1 MSIQNVIKN
10 NYCIGCGACSYKN
23 NKITLEWDEY
33 GILKPQGN
41 IDELDDEICPFSS
54 HHNETSI
61 ADSLYGEVD
70 SLSFHQK
77 VGYYH
82 EIFAGYA
89 SEGNYRENA
98 SSGGLT
104 TWLLV
109 ELMSKKL
116 IDGVIHVGASKS
128 NEQLYTYSISESIE
142 DIKLKTRSQYYPT
155 KFDNALENIDSRKK
169 YAVVGIPCYIKAIRL
184 LCKKND
190 ELNISLKYFIGIF
203 CGHLKTKAFSELLS
217 WQQGILPSNL
227 RHINFRVKNS
237 FGTAS
242 RYSIRVTSSSGVERM
257 AQTGHLYGTDWG
269 LGLFKPE
276 ACEWCDDIAA
286 EVADVVF
293 GDAWLPKYVSDPK
306 GTNIVLSRNL
316 EISTLL
322 KEAAG
327 AERLFLEHIDV
338 DDVIH
343 AQAGNYRHRQE
354 GLLIRIKDA
363 DLEKKWHPQKRDFLL
378 PTKVDENRKEIYR
391 IRKIISSKSHA
402 IFFEAKKKN
411 NLMFFFYKMAF
422 HEVKYRILTKSLI
435 KNSIKHIYFIA
446 NYLKRKGVK

>member
-1 MSIQNVIKN
+1 MSIQKVIKN
-10 NYCIGCGACSYKN
+10 KYCIGCGACSYKN
-23 NKITLEWDEY
+23 NNVTLEWDEY
-33 GILKPQGN
+33 GALTPKGN
-41 IDELDDEICPFSS
+41 IDELDDEICPFSTQ
-54 HHNETSI
+54 HNESSI
-61 ADSLYGEVD
+61 ADSLYESAD
-70 SLSFHQK
+70 NLHFHQK

-82 EIFAGYA
+82 DIFAGFA
-89 SEGNYRENA
+89 SEGKYRENA

-104 TWLLV
+104 TWLLA

-116 IDGVIHVGASKS
+116 IDGVIHVGLSKS
-128 NEQLYTYSISESIE
+128 SEQLYSYSISESIE
-142 DIKLKTRSQYYPT
+142 EINVKTRSQYYPT
-155 KFDNALENIDSRKK
+155 RFDDALENINTEKK

-184 LCKKND
+184 LCKKNE

-217 WQQGILPSNL
+217 WQQGIPPANL
-227 RHINFRVKNS
+227 SSINFRVKNS

-242 RYSIRVTSSSGVERM
+242 RYNIKVTSSSGVERM

-322 KEAAG
+322 KDG
-327 AERLFLEHIDV
+327 ASAQRLFLEHIDV

-354 GLLIRIKDA
+354 GLLVRIKDA

-378 PTKVDENRKEIYR
+378 PTEVDEKRKEIYR
-391 IRKIISSKSHA
+391 IRKIISNKSHT
-402 IFFEAKKKN
+402 IFLEAKKKN
-411 NLMFFFYKMAF
+411 NLTFFFFNMAF
-422 HEVKYRILTKSLI
+422 YEVKYRILTKSLI
-435 KNSIKHIYFIA
+435 KNGIKHIYYVA
-446 NYLKRKGVK
+446 NYLKKKGAK